1 MSPDPPGQEARFPA
15 LNVRR
20 VARTTSTQDVVL
32 RAARAGAAEGF
43 CCLANEQTAGRG
55 RQGREWIAPAGSALL
70 ASVLLRRSLAVAPG
84 IPFAAGLA
92 VIDALLETCGL
103 AARLKWPNDVLAG
116 GHKLAGILSEVAPGS
131 TEGGRVAVALGLGLN
146 LRVEGFP
153 AGVDAVSL
161 HTLVEHPPGAEVLL
175 LAWGNALRARVAE
188 LEVGG
193 VPAVVAGWRQH
204 SIGLGSPVIVESAS
218 GTLEGVAVDVAADGA
233 LLVASAGGQVHR
245 VVAGEVHLGSCAATS
260 APAPAEAD

>member
-1 MSPDPPGQEARFPA
+1 MSPDALGQEARFPA

-55 RQGREWIAPAGSALL
+55 RQGRAWVAPAGSALL
-70 ASVLLRRSLAVAPG
+70 ASVLLRRSPAVAPG

-103 AARLKWPNDVLAG
+103 SARLKWPNDVLAD
-116 GHKLAGILSEVAPGS
+116 GHKLAGMLSEVAPGS
-131 TEGGRVAVALGLGLN
+131 VEDGQVAVVLGLGLN
-146 LRVEGFP
+146 LCVERFP
-153 AGVDAVSL
+153 SGVDAVSL
-161 HTLVEHPPGAEVLL
+161 HALVEHPPGPEVLL
-175 LAWGNALRARVAE
+175 LAWGNALRARIAE

-193 VPAVVAGWRQH
+193 VAAVVAGWRQH
-204 SIGLGSPVIVESAS
+204 SVGLGSHVTVESAS
-218 GTLEGVAVDVAADGA
+218 GILEGVAVDIADDGA
-233 LLVASAGGQVHR
+233 RLVVSVGDIQRVLAGD
-245 VVAGEVHLGSCAATS
+245 VHLGGGVHDS
-260 APAPAEAD
+260 APARVESD

>member
-1 MSPDPPGQEARFPA
+1 MSPDAPGQEARFPA

-20 VARTTSTQDVVL
+20 VGRTTSTQDVVL

-70 ASVLLRRSLAVAPG
+70 ASVLLRRSLAVGPG
-84 IPFAAGLA
+84 IPFAAGIA
-92 VIDALLETCGL
+92 VTDALLETCGL

-116 GHKLAGILSEVAPGS
+116 DHKLAGILSEVAPGS
-131 TEGGRVAVALGLGLN
+131 VEGGRVAVALGLGLN
-146 LRVEGFP
+146 LRVDRFP
-153 AGVDAVSL
+153 AGTNAVSL
-161 HTLVEHPPGAEVLL
+161 HVLVEHAPDAEVLL
-175 LAWGNALRARVAE
+175 LAWGNALQARMAE

-193 VPAVVAGWRQH
+193 VPAVVAAWRQH
-204 SIGLGSPVIVESAS
+204 SVGLGSGVTVESAS
-218 GTLEGVAVDVAADGA
+218 GTLEGVAVDVADDGA
-233 LLVASAGGQVHR
+233 LLVASSDGQVHR
-245 VVAGEVHLGSCAATS
+245 VLAGDVHLGSSALAA

>member
-1 MSPDPPGQEARFPA
+1 MSPDALGQEARFPA

-43 CCLANEQTAGRG
+43 CCLADEQTAGRG
-55 RQGREWIAPAGSALL
+55 RRGREWIAPAGSALL
-70 ASVLLRRSLAVAPG
+70 ASVLLRRSPAVAPG

-103 AARLKWPNDVLAG
+103 SARLKWPNDVLAD

-131 TEGGRVAVALGLGLN
+131 VEGVAVALGLGLN
-146 LRVEGFP
+146 LRVEHFP

-161 HTLVEHPPGAEVLL
+161 HALVEHPPDAEMLL
-175 LAWGNALRARVAE
+175 MAWGNALRARIAE

-204 SIGLGSPVIVESAS
+204 SIGLGSQVTVESAS
-218 GTLEGVAVDVAADGA
+218 GALEGVAVDVADDGA
-233 LLVASAGGQVHR
+233 LLVASDGEVHR
-245 VVAGEVHLGSCAATS
+245 VLAGDVHLGRGQRGSAS
-260 APAPAEAD
+260 APADAD